1 VERVWRASGEGRVIR
16 LTRINRT
23 SLAINGDL
31 IKFVE
36 SAPDTVITLITG
48 EKVVVTESVEQIIDL
63 IVQFRRTILTG
74 APCPALALHGGTSS
88 HAARMHGRSEGRAAG
103 GRTL

>member
-1 VERVWRASGEGRVIR
+1 MIQ

-23 SLAINGDL
+23 SLAVNGDL

-36 SAPDTVITLITG
+36 SAPDTVITLVTG

-63 IVQFRRTILTG
+63 IVQFRRMILTG
-74 APCPALALHGGTSS
+74 MECPALAVHMGTASNVTTF
-88 HAARMHGRSEGRAAG
+88 HAKPDGHNELGRG
-103 GRTL
+103 L

>member
-1 VERVWRASGEGRVIR
+1 MIR

-74 APCPALALHGGTSS
+74 VSCPSLALQLAASS
-88 HAARMHGRSEGRAAG
+88 NVVSLHSRTEARGESRA
-103 GRTL
+103 L

>member
-1 VERVWRASGEGRVIR
+1 VIR

-23 SLAINGDL
+23 SLAINADL

-48 EKVVVTESVEQIIDL
+48 EKVVVAESAEQIIEL
-63 IVQFRRTILTG
+63 VIGFRRSVLEGIS
-74 APCPALALHGGTSS
+74 CPAIGLRLAADT
-88 HAARMHGRSEGRAAG
+88 AASGMKRKPEDYFELGRSR
-103 GRTL
+103 